1 MLERARKIPAP
12 KARGSLAEDKQRTR
26 VRTEDLSS
34 GCVEHGLK
42 SVRAREKKRASVF
55 SFFSGVSSGQILEQA
70 RRSTLKVSSKVFEKE
85 LGVVLNRSKREETLD
100 T

>member
-1 MLERARKIPAP
+1 M
-12 KARGSLAEDKQRTR
+12 
-26 VRTEDLSS
+26 
-34 GCVEHGLK
+34 
-42 SVRAREKKRASVF
+42 RAREKKRASVF

>member
-1 MLERARKIPAP
+1 M
-12 KARGSLAEDKQRTR
+12 RTSR
-26 VRTEDLSS
+26 S

-42 SVRAREKKRASVF
+42 SARAREKKRASVF
-55 SFFSGVSSGQILEQA
+55 SFFRAFRLDRFWSK
-70 RRSTLKVSSKVFEKE
+70 RRATLKVSSKVFEKE